1 MTDPISRDKAERKV
15 DSGDFADDEIAE
27 LSRVLGTIE
36 FIRRDRDR
44 RMNAARSTVEVLRA
58 SRDAGTSAPLYEDP
72 DFPPHQAEGE
82 AAP

>member
-1 MTDPISRDKAERKV
+1 MTDLISRDEAERKV

-44 RMNAARSTVEVLRA
+44 RMNFARSSLEVLRA
-58 SRDAGTSAPLYEDP
+58 NRDAGTSAPVYVDP
-72 DFPPHQAEGE
+72 DFPPYQAQGKTV
-82 AAP
+82 P